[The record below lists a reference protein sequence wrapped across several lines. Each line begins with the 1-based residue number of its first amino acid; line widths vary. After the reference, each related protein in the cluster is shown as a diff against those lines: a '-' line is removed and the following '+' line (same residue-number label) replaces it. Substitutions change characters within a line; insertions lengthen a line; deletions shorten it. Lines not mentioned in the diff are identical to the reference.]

1 MKNIPVLLLALTI
14 FIAKPAISFGEMY
27 DGNILLEDCK
37 QFLKYMDNKKDP
49 SVVMSSIGYCLGY
62 MQGHIDFQQ
71 HLEKNPASNIE
82 HCFPSDTSVSKL
94 AKITVHYLEDN
105 PNKLNKPAIEITL
118 AAFAENFPCTK
129 PLSQTSR

>member
-1 MKNIPVLLLALTI
+1 MKNISALLLAVTI
-14 FIAKPAISFGEMY
+14 FVAIPSTSFGEMY

-71 HLEKNPASNIE
+71 HLEKNPAFNIE
-82 HCFPSDTSVSKL
+82 HCFPSDTSVSQL
-94 AKITVHYLEDN
+94 AKITVNYLENN

-118 AAFAENFPCTK
+118 AAFTEYFPCTK
-129 PLSQTSR
+129 PLTQSFR